1 MYIGAFYL
9 VIVTFTS
16 IGYGDIRAEIE
27 TTDELVWAIT
37 VMMIGMIFYGYM
49 LGTFQKI
56 LAEMDQV
63 DPKTESE
70 D

>member
-27 TTDELVWAIT
+27 TGYEMVWAMT

-49 LGTFQKI
+49 LGTF
-56 LAEMDQV
+56 
-63 DPKTESE
+63 
-70 D
+70 